1 MTDVNA
7 DDYLSKPFS
16 SHDMLEKVHL
26 WLKKPLI
33 HSESSIVSMEH
44 STPPEPKTQ
53 FEFGH
58 PYRQS
63 IPNGISPNIY
73 MFKRTHWLRKIQFI
87 SPVYFRWCIKAAT
100 MHATIF

>member
-16 SHDMLEKVHL
+16 SHDMLEKL
-26 WLKKPLI
+26 FMAQKPLI

-44 STPPEPKTQ
+44 STLQSQTQ

-58 PYRQS
+58 P
-63 IPNGISPNIY
+63 
-73 MFKRTHWLRKIQFI
+73 L
-87 SPVYFRWCIKAAT
+87 
-100 MHATIF
+100 